1 MPSLPTLRD
10 LNKLNTFV
18 RVAERRSFTHAARDL
33 RTTPSVVSK
42 HMSELE
48 DALGFSLLNRSP
60 HGVALTEA
68 GTQLLESCLQ
78 LLANLDEFVVETR
91 NVQTGPFGS
100 LRLHATTGYARWI
113 IAPLIPEFLQRYP
126 HIRVDL
132 VTESLPRDS
141 IENGSDVIVASSK
154 PAMPGLVE
162 KDIGPIPHVIC
173 ASPKYFRIHGKPN
186 EPQDLREHNC
196 LVDSFSPRKWTFKK
210 GGRETVVEVRGS
222 LSSNSSAILTQA
234 ALDGVGIIKVPR
246 YTVRTEL
253 SRGKLKSIFEDITHS
268 GEHMRAYYSKT
279 KYLPAKTL
287 AFIDLLQTAM
297 KPPD

>member
-18 RVAERRSFTHAARDL
+18 RVAERKSFTQAARDL

-68 GTQLLESCLQ
+68 GTHLLESCLD
-78 LLANLDEFVVETR
+78 LLANLDAFVVETR

-113 IAPLIPEFLQRYP
+113 IAPLIPDFLRQYP
-126 HIRVDL
+126 NIRVDL
-132 VTESLPRDS
+132 VTESLLRDS
-141 IENGSDVIVASSK
+141 IDNGSDVIVASAK

-162 KDIGPIPHVIC
+162 KDIGAIAHVVC
-173 ASPKYFRIHGKPN
+173 ASPAYFKKHGKPG
-186 EPQDLREHNC
+186 EPHGLRDHNC
-196 LVDSFSPRKWTFKK
+196 LVDSFLPRKWTFRK
-210 GGRETVVEVRGS
+210 GAKETVVEVKGS

-234 ALDGVGIIKVPR
+234 ALDGIGIIKVPR
-246 YTVRTEL
+246 YAVRNEL
-253 SRGKLKSIFEDITHS
+253 SNGKLRSIFDDITHS
-268 GEHMRAYYSKT
+268 GERMRAYYSKT

-287 AFIDLLQTAM
+287 AFIELLQTAI
-297 KPPD
+297 KG